1 MTYTEDDIQTACNIA
16 TGDDETTGKEV
27 IRILKI
33 ITEEENSANFRTQVK
48 NNNIHNNLSILFN
61 ELGEIL
67 VMEDDSD
74 LDDNMQRIAQIKL
87 EISDLIDDYNIK
99 EN

>member
-1 MTYTEDDIQTACNIA
+1 MLTSEH
-16 TGDDETTGKEV
+16 K
-27 IRILKI
+27 LKI
-33 ITEEENSANFRTQVK
+33 I
-48 NNNIHNNLSILFN
+48 NIHNNLSILFN

-67 VMEDDSD
+67 VTEDNSD
-74 LDDNMQRIAQIKL
+74 LDDIMQRIEQMKL

>member
-1 MTYTEDDIQTACNIA
+1 MLTSEH
-16 TGDDETTGKEV
+16 K
-27 IRILKI
+27 LKI
-33 ITEEENSANFRTQVK
+33 I
-48 NNNIHNNLSILFN
+48 NIHNNLSILFN

-74 LDDNMQRIAQIKL
+74 LDDIMQRIEQMKL
-87 EISDLIDDYNIK
+87 EISDLINDYSIK